1 MTLARWQGWAGLA
14 IAGVALIA
22 GLITIRGDE
31 APARRGQPRRA
42 YDYAPPARP
51 GPDLADVPI
60 IRYVPDPDPDPD
72 PAPRHVE
79 LSVEVTATA
88 LRLDGVAVTPAEL
101 TDRARRAADD
111 DPAIEATI
119 ISSSDVPYAR
129 VIEVMDALRAAGVEK
144 LALSAAP

>member
-1 MTLARWQGWAGLA
+1 VTLARWQGWAGLA

-60 IRYVPDPDPDPD
+60 VLDVPD
-72 PAPRHVE
+72 PAPPPTPTA
-79 LSVEVTATA
+79 LAVEVTATA